1 MKFNIDKA
9 LAQPGKVAI
18 VTGAN
23 NGLGFETTMALAK
36 KEIEVVM
43 ACRNLGKAEDAKLMI
58 KKINPKAKLH
68 VLELDLS
75 NMNSVRKFAE
85 EFTEKYNRLD
95 FLINNA
101 GIMMPPFSL
110 TKDGFE
116 SQLATNYVGH
126 FLLTKLLFPIIK
138 DTPAARIVSLSS
150 LAHKWHEIQ
159 FDDIN
164 FKKSY
169 NKRHAYSQSKLACL
183 MFGIELDK
191 RLKVANIDAMSLSAH
206 PGISDT
212 NLTSSMPK
220 VFHFLVT
227 KVGSLLL
234 QSAKDGAQPQLYAA
248 LGTDITG
255 GEYTGPDG
263 KGEMKG
269 DAVKVRPR
277 SLAKNKEVAER
288 LWDKT
293 EEMLGEKFEIA

>member
-1 MKFNIDKA
+1 MKFNIDKV

-43 ACRNLGKAEDAKLMI
+43 ACRNFGKAEDAKLMI